1 MNLKERNMPV
11 TGIPLAERVRPE
23 RIEEILGQDH
33 ILGPGSALMR
43 ALKSGHVFSV
53 IFWGPPGSGKTTLA
67 RLIAKY
73 TANPF
78 RSFSAV
84 TSGLKDLRDILAEA
98 EDTRKSSG
106 KPTILFV
113 DEIHR
118 FNKAQ
123 QDAFLPHVENGLIV
137 LVGATTQNPSFEVI
151 PPLLSRAR
159 VMTLRPLNK
168 EDLKSILSNAIE
180 NKDSGMKEMD
190 IVIMPQALDFIIDI
204 SSGDARVA
212 LNNLEA
218 AVNYI
223 RESEKTP
230 RVLDLAGVEDAL
242 NRKSLPYDKDGE
254 EHYNIIS
261 AFHKSLRGSD
271 VNASVYWLYRM
282 IEAGEEP
289 LFIARRMIR
298 FASEDIGMADPG
310 ALRVALAAFDA
321 WQKVG
326 PPEAELALMEAAV
339 YLASAPKS
347 NALYLAQ
354 KAVREEISRS
364 GPLPVPMHIRNAPT
378 GLMKKLGYSRGYLY
392 PHNYPGAWVEQ
403 EYLPEGIKNRAF
415 YAPTDRGLEK
425 EIGTR
430 MQKILKRGKNQFKG
444 EKMVKDLGIQD
455 APGSMDKDI

>member
-1 MNLKERNMPV
+1 MEA
-11 TGIPLAERVRPE
+11 TGTPLAERVRPE
-23 RIEEILGQDH
+23 RIEDILGQDH
-33 ILGPGSALMR
+33 LLGPGSALIR
-43 ALKSGHVFSV
+43 SLKSGRVFSV

-73 TANPF
+73 TNNPF
-78 RSFSAV
+78 RAFSAV
-84 TSGLKDLRDILAEA
+84 TSGLKELRDILAEA
-98 EDTRKSSG
+98 EKTRKGTG

-137 LVGATTQNPSFEVI
+137 LIGATTQNPSFEVI

-159 VMTLRPLNK
+159 VMVMRPLQK
-168 EDLKSILSNAIE
+168 EDLKTILTRALE
-180 NKDSGMKEMD
+180 NKDSGLNATEME
-190 IVIMPQALDFIIDI
+190 ITREALDFIVDI

-218 AVNYI
+218 AVNYA
-223 RESEKTP
+223 RADEKTP
-230 RVLDLAGVEDAL
+230 RILDLAGVEQAL
-242 NRKSLPYDKDGE
+242 NRKALPYDKDGE

-282 IEAGEEP
+282 IEAGEDP

-298 FASEDIGMADPG
+298 FSSEDIGLADPQ
-310 ALRVALAAFDA
+310 ALQLALAAFEA
-321 WQKVG
+321 WQKIG
-326 PPEAELALMEAAV
+326 PPEAELALAEAAV

-347 NALYLAQ
+347 NALYLAE
-354 KAVREEISRS
+354 KAVKEEINRS

-392 PHNYPGAWVEQ
+392 PHNYPGAWVVQ
-403 EYLPEGIKNRAF
+403 EYLPDDVKNRS
-415 YAPTDRGLEK
+415 YYTPTDRGLEK
-425 EIGTR
+425 EIGRR
-430 MQKILKRGKNQFKG
+430 M
-444 EKMVKDLGIQD
+444 EKTGRSVKKKQ
-455 APGSMDKDI
+455 

>member
-1 MNLKERNMPV
+1 MQNTNA
-11 TGIPLAERVRPE
+11 PLADRVRPE
-23 RIEEILGQDH
+23 KIEDIVGQEH
-33 ILGPGSALMR
+33 LLGPKSALVR

-67 RLIAKY
+67 RLMARY
-73 TANPF
+73 TDNPF

-84 TSGLKDLRDILAEA
+84 TSGLKELREILAEA
-98 EDTRKSSG
+98 ETSKQASG

-159 VMTLRPLNK
+159 VVILHPLKK
-168 EDLKSILSNAIE
+168 EDLRTILLRAIE
-180 NKDSGMKEMD
+180 DEESGLKGSGVE
-190 IVIMPQALDFIIDI
+190 ILNEALDFIIDI

-212 LNNLEA
+212 LNNLDA
-218 AVNYI
+218 AVNYAKN
-223 RESEKTP
+223 SGQTP
-230 RVLDLAGVEDAL
+230 GVLNLSIVEDAL
-242 NRKSLPYDKDGE
+242 NRKALPYDKDGE

-282 IEAGEEP
+282 LEAGEDP

-298 FASEDIGMADPG
+298 FSSEDIGLADPN
-310 ALRVALAAFDA
+310 ALHVALAAFDA
-321 WQKVG
+321 WQRVG
-326 PPEAELALMEAAV
+326 PPEAELALLEAAV
-339 YLASAPKS
+339 YLASSPKS
-347 NALYLAQ
+347 NALYLAS
-354 KAVREEISRS
+354 KAVREEIKTS
-364 GPLPVPMHIRNAPT
+364 GPLPVPIHIRNAPT
-378 GLMKKLGYSRGYLY
+378 GLMKKLGYGRGYLY

-403 EYLPEGIKNRAF
+403 EYLPEDIRTRSF
-415 YAPTDRGLEK
+415 YKPTDRGLEK
-425 EIGTR
+425 EIGRR
-430 MQKILKRGKNQFKG
+430 MMKPVKRR
-444 EKMVKDLGIQD
+444 
-455 APGSMDKDI
+455 DK